1 LHFSHSR
8 FRFFLYFSIV
18 IFKELIKD
26 EGEISMKTI
35 IITGAGSGLGKELSL
50 LFSQQGYHV
59 LLTGRSVGNLS
70 AVKEEIEKAGGVA
83 DYVVLNVQK
92 EADILNRVN
101 EISMNHKVVGL
112 VNNAGVG
119 RFGPFGNITQQ
130 EISEMLDTNVLGTIL
145 MTKAVLPLLQ
155 EQGEGL
161 LINII
166 STAGLRGKVNEAV
179 YAASK
184 FAVRGFTESLQKE
197 YENSPINIK
206 AVYMGG
212 MDTPFWEGSNHIEDA
227 SRFRSAKEVA
237 KMIIEQIDQ
246 DEIIIE
252 SKKS

>member
-1 LHFSHSR
+1 
-8 FRFFLYFSIV
+8 
-18 IFKELIKD
+18 
-26 EGEISMKTI
+26 MKTI
-35 IITGAGSGLGKELSL
+35 IVTGAGSGLGKEVSL
-50 LFSQQGYHV
+50 LLSQQGYHIF
-59 LLTGRSVGNLS
+59 LTGRSSDKLS
-70 AVKEEIEKAGGVA
+70 AVKTEIEQAGGAA

-92 EADILNRVN
+92 ESNILKSIE
-101 EISMNHKVVGL
+101 EISKCHKIFGL

-119 RFGPFGNITQQ
+119 HFGPFVKITQQ
-130 EISEMLDTNVLGTIL
+130 EISEMLQTNVLGTIL

-155 EQGEGL
+155 EQGEGML
-161 LINII
+161 MNII

-197 YENSPINIK
+197 YENSPIKIK
-206 AVYMGG
+206 AIYMGG
-212 MDTPFWEGSNHIEDA
+212 MDTPFWEGSNHIADS

-237 KMIIEQIDQ
+237 EMIMEQIDQ